1 MALATPEHLGHPLLC
16 PNRPPWRDRCLC
28 IVCRTAPDPRPQV
41 QLTRAGELA
50 VRLRPESP

>member
-1 MALATPEHLGHPLLC
+1 MALTTPEHLGNPLLC

-28 IVCRTAPDPRPQV
+28 IVCRAAPDPRPQV

-50 VRLRPESP
+50 MRLRPETP